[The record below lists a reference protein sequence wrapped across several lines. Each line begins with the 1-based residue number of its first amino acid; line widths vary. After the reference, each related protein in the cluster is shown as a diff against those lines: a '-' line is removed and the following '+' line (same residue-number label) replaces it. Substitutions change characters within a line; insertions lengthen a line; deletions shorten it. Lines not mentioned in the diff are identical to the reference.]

1 MSSRWI
7 NQQHQKK
14 KLGTHSAFKESLAD
28 IELRRE
34 QTIEYAEYFKNY
46 ELSLA
51 KHQYDIEMNILQDE
65 YEVIRIVIN
74 NLYTYSYSAF
84 RVKNTVFMIWYY
96 KRLMNEER

>member
-1 MSSRWI
+1 M
-7 NQQHQKK
+7 
-14 KLGTHSAFKESLAD
+14 AD

-51 KHQYDIEMNILQDE
+51 KYQYDIEMNILQDE
-65 YEVIRIVIN
+65 YEVIRMMIN
-74 NLYTYSYSAF
+74 NLYTYSYSVF

>member
-1 MSSRWI
+1 M
-7 NQQHQKK
+7 
-14 KLGTHSAFKESLAD
+14 AD

-65 YEVIRIVIN
+65 YEVIRIMIN
-74 NLYTYSYSAF
+74 NLYTYSYFAF

>member
-1 MSSRWI
+1 M
-7 NQQHQKK
+7 
-14 KLGTHSAFKESLAD
+14 AD

-65 YEVIRIVIN
+65 YEVIRMMIN
-74 NLYTYSYSAF
+74 NLYTYSYSVF